1 RAGGSGRAGRDQSH
15 RPTPVEGSPMDALA
29 LSPAFRT
36 YALSSAILALKMLFS
51 AIYTG
56 TTRQRHQGYVNVED
70 ARVFG
75 DTGASAHH
83 DEAPQVAHA
92 LRIQRNDLEN
102 IPAFFAIAFIYV
114 ALGASPRGA
123 AVYCW
128 TFTAARVAHTILYT
142 NNVQPWRA
150 VSYVVGAL
158 CMLRMIVQ
166 IMRMA
171 L

>member
-1 RAGGSGRAGRDQSH
+1 
-15 RPTPVEGSPMDALA
+15 MDALA

-36 YALSSAILALKMLFS
+36 YALCSAILALKMLYS

-56 TTRQRHQGYVNVED
+56 TSRQRHQGYVNAED

-75 DTGASAHH
+75 DAGASANR

-128 TFTAARVAHTILYT
+128 TFTVARVAHTIFYT
-142 NNVQPWRA
+142 NNIQPWRA
-150 VSYVVGAL
+150 LSFVVGAL
-158 CMLRMIVQ
+158 SLLGMIVQ
-166 IMRMA
+166 IMRMT